1 MSQARSSK
9 ASGAR
14 AARGAL
20 VAGIAAFAL
29 AACSRGVATSVES
42 PKPVTDTRGG
52 YVRMDA
58 LVKKHPLY
66 TQLARLD
73 EDLQALQ
80 LKSVG
85 SEIARS
91 GADIAVE
98 EKRLQGELDRAAT
111 RTKAALA
118 DKQHEYAKREQAAI
132 NAAVGGGAAGAA
144 GPGGAEIAGGIA
156 RQAQAQQQSVLRD
169 AQKNLATYRDAVIAQ
184 DRSAVESLNTSLA
197 ERASRSYR
205 ARADDLQKKEADYA
219 LALASEDSAERLSLR
234 TKLSN
239 LALDDASRDDV
250 KRQLDALDKKEADA
264 LGAMKNR
271 DQATLVGFQ
280 RELHDRV
287 RADLAVQV
295 AQLRKRTLAKINARE
310 RSTRQEIVKQLAPF
324 SPNAGPGRPASSG
337 AAGMAPDMRAKL
349 EALHKKYQD
358 DFNKDASQTI
368 AAFQRTRS
376 DLTRRFRE
384 LSSVDRS
391 AQAGANKQMGALQ
404 KQRGDLYGQMVA
416 QIGREVK
423 VIAEKRGIN
432 VVVSDVVAP
441 AGGVDLTA
449 DAEKDI
455 ESLHE

>member
-9 ASGAR
+9 VG
-14 AARGAL
+14 RGKLAGVL
-20 VAGIAAFAL
+20 TAGIAAAAL
-29 AACSRGVATSVES
+29 AACAHGAATSVES
-42 PKPVTDTRGG
+42 AKSATDGRVG

-58 LVKKHPLY
+58 LVRKHPLY

-73 EDLQALQ
+73 EDLQALE

-98 EKRLQGELDRAAT
+98 GKRLQGELDSAAT

-118 DKQHEYAKREQAAI
+118 DKQQQYAKREQAAI
-132 NAAVGGGAAGAA
+132 NAAIGVGAGAPGA
-144 GPGGAEIAGGIA
+144 GGAEIAGGIA
-156 RQAQAQQQSVLRD
+156 RQANAQQRNVLGA
-169 AQKNLATYRDAVIAQ
+169 AQKNLMTYRGAVIAQ

-197 ERASRSYR
+197 ERASRAYR
-205 ARADDLQKKEADYA
+205 ARADELQKKEADAA
-219 LALASEDSAERLSLR
+219 LALASDDSAERLSLR

-239 LALDDASRDDV
+239 LALDDTSRQDV
-250 KRQLDALDKKEADA
+250 KKQLDALDKKEADV

-271 DQATLVGFQ
+271 DQGTLVALQ
-280 RELHDRV
+280 HELHDRV
-287 RADLAVQV
+287 RSELAVQV
-295 AQLRKRTLAKINARE
+295 AALRKRTLAKIDARE
-310 RSTRQEIVKQLAPF
+310 KSTRQTIVQQLAPF
-324 SPNAGPGRPASSG
+324 PAVAGRAGASGTIAPG
-337 AAGMAPDMRAKL
+337 MRAKL
-349 EALHKKYQD
+349 EALHQKYQN

-368 AAFQRTRS
+368 AAFAKTRS

-384 LSSVDRS
+384 LSNVDRN
-391 AQAGANKQMGALQ
+391 AQAGASRQIGVLQ
-404 KQRGDLYGQMVA
+404 KQRGDLYGEMVA

-432 VVVSDVVAP
+432 VVVKDVVAP